1 MNLHSPIIFYNK
13 LWKVKLKWQWQAKL
27 LTKEVF
33 WVNDSY
39 CQALKCVSDSEQID
53 FDGWYWFSKK
63 SMDILAMSAK
73 AAPMNLLHLNCHL
86 AYYVRNE
93 YWSSLFLTLLVPA
106 LPWPARCACW
116 RGLII
121 ILSQYFSNQFCSLPQ
136 QCSAVCSTVPGPG
149 RVTCL
154 VYSVSAWLSTS
165 EHATLCEDVNRQST
179 KIIPAQG

>member
-63 SMDILAMSAK
+63 SMDILAMSAE
-73 AAPMNLLHLNCHL
+73 AAPMNLSPL
-86 AYYVRNE
+86 AFE
-93 YWSSLFLTLLVPA
+93 LSLGILRQKWILELSLSYSTCSCAPVTSQVCLLEGSDYNFIPVFLKPVLFSAPA
-106 LPWPARCACW
+106 VQCGVLYCPRPRQGDML
-116 RGLII
+116 GL
-121 ILSQYFSNQFCSLPQ
+121 LSQCLALNKWTCNIVWGFEQ
-136 QCSAVCSTVPGPG
+136 AV
-149 RVTCL
+149 
-154 VYSVSAWLSTS
+154 
-165 EHATLCEDVNRQST
+165 N
-179 KIIPAQG
+179 

>member
-1 MNLHSPIIFYNK
+1 MTMTSQIADKRSVLSEWFILSGSKMCLWFRANWLWWMILIFKKIYGYFSDECRSCPHESVSSCIWIVTWHITSEMNIG
-13 LWKVKLKWQWQAKL
+13 
-27 LTKEVF
+27 
-33 WVNDSY
+33 
-39 CQALKCVSDSEQID
+39 ALS
-53 FDGWYWFSKK
+53 FF
-63 SMDILAMSAK
+63 
-73 AAPMNLLHLNCHL
+73 
-86 AYYVRNE
+86 
-93 YWSSLFLTLLVPA
+93 TLLVPA

-165 EHATLCEDVNRQST
+165 EHATLCEDADRQL
-179 KIIPAQG
+179 